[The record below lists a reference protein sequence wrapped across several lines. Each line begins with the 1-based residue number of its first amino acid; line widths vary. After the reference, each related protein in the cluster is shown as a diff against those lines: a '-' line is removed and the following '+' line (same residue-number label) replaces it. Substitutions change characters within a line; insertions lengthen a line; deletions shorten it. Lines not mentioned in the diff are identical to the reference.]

1 MSNRP
6 ILTLDSF
13 KKCGNLS
20 SSNKGQAK
28 IEQVKQI
35 ISNDQD
41 NKSLEKQNQSVNS
54 PPKKL
59 TSEEEK
65 KAKRRAKYVS
75 ALRKFI
81 KIYPKCFSYTPRP
94 LAIGIHNAM
103 REEEAK
109 KPEDQRISKSV
120 IRHFLL
126 VYTGSKAYKKA
137 VIAGGKRIDLQGNE
151 VEIISDKHI
160 EIASQSLKDWN
171 NKQEIIKTD
180 RS

>member
-1 MSNRP
+1 MSNSP

-13 KKCGNLS
+13 KKSGNLS
-20 SSNKGQAK
+20 SSTKGKAK
-28 IEQVKQI
+28 IEQVKQV

-41 NKSLEKQNQSVNS
+41 NKSLVKQNQSINS

-75 ALRKFI
+75 AWRKF
-81 KIYPKCFSYTPRP
+81 KKLYPKCFLSVPKP

-103 REEEAK
+103 REEEDK
-109 KPEDQRISKSV
+109 KPEDKRISKSV

-137 VIAGGKRIDLQGNE
+137 IIAGGKRIDLQGNE

-160 EIASQSLKDWN
+160 EIASKSLKDWN
-171 NKQEIIKTD
+171 NKQKIIKTD
-180 RS
+180 RG